1 MERWNWSRPDVH
13 TYTLLVKGLAAL
25 LRVSD
30 ALRVVDC
37 VCRVGV
43 SPGEEVSI
51 YHLFMTFL
59 LS

>member
-1 MERWNWSRPDVH
+1 MDNATLVERWKWSRPDVH

-30 ALRVVDC
+30 ALRMIDC

-43 SPGEEVSI
+43 SPGEEVSVYMI
-51 YHLFMTFL
+51 
-59 LS
+59 